1 MKTAENGSLLILV
14 VDDEIDTRDGCER
27 ILSRMGYRV
36 RTAGGGDEALEVVR
50 TQPVSIVLLD
60 LKMPG
65 ADGMNI
71 LEQIRELNAS
81 ILVIVITG
89 YATVELAIEAMKLGA
104 YDFIPKPF
112 EPDQL
117 RIVVRRAHEKIRLTN
132 EAIELDLERQRTLA
146 DLGNEKSRT
155 RTIIESLPTG
165 VVVTNTEGKVVLMNP
180 TFLQQLDLEPTTEA
194 GADIDA
200 YVGDEH
206 FCQLVL
212 EISRGNQ
219 RGKDA
224 VAACEVELRN
234 GKSLLA
240 KGRPIVGAGGHC
252 LGAVMTLSDITA
264 LRALDRV
271 KSEFV
276 AEVSHEL
283 RSPLSTIHEQLAL
296 VIRDLTSGSTADDLP
311 ILSRAFD
318 KTHDLIALVGDL
330 LDLSRIESGTSYSM
344 PQTVCL
350 EEMLEKIVSFLATR
364 AQKRG
369 QKLTLELPAEPLPD
383 LIVDP
388 FALEGI
394 FGNLV
399 SNAINYTQD
408 GGKIRV
414 KAKRTKCAVQI
425 SVVDN
430 GMGIDQ
436 KHLERIFERFY
447 RVKNEKTRHISG
459 TGLGLPIVKELT
471 DKVGGT
477 IRVKSVVGRGST
489 FTVVL
494 PVGAEVQG
502 EAAPTPVQVPS
513 SSSRTSVGEA

>member
-1 MKTAENGSLLILV
+1 MSPFQTDNILILV
-14 VDDEIDTRDGCER
+14 VDDEADTREGCER
-27 ILSRMGYRV
+27 ILSRMGYQV
-36 RTAGGGDEALEVVR
+36 LTADGGEAAMEIVKR
-50 TQPVSIVLLD
+50 DPVSIVLLD

-65 ADGMNI
+65 VDGMEI
-71 LEQIRELNAS
+71 LEEIREFNAG

-117 RIVVRRAHEKIRLTN
+117 RIVIRRAHEKIRLTS
-132 EAIELDLERQRTLA
+132 EAIKLDLERQRTLA

-165 VVVTNTEGKVVLMNP
+165 VVVTNAESKVVLMNP
-180 TFLQQLDLEPTTEA
+180 AFRQQLDLNQAAQPGA
-194 GADIDA
+194 GIEA
-200 YVGDEH
+200 YVKDEG
-206 FCQLVL
+206 FCRLVA
-212 EISRGNQ
+212 EISRGKQ
-219 RGKDA
+219 GEKDRI
-224 VAACEVELRN
+224 AACEIELPS

-240 KGRPIVGAGGHC
+240 KGRPIVGEGGNR

-296 VIRDLTSGSTADDLP
+296 VIRDLNNGSTTDDLP

-330 LDLSRIESGTSYSM
+330 LDLSRIESGTSYSN
-344 PQTVCL
+344 PKVL
-350 EEMLEKIVSFLATR
+350 RIDEMLEKIVSFLATK

-369 QKLTLELPAEPLPD
+369 QDLSLQLPSEPLPE
-383 LIVDP
+383 LVADP
-388 FALEGI
+388 FALESI
-394 FGNLV
+394 FGNLI

-414 KAKRTKCAVQI
+414 KVKRLKDKVSVAVI
-425 SVVDN
+425 DN
-430 GMGIDQ
+430 GMGIDAR
-436 KHLERIFERFY
+436 HLERIFDRFY
-447 RVKNEKTRHISG
+447 RVKDEKTRYISG
-459 TGLGLPIVKELT
+459 TGLGLPIVKELLE
-471 DKVGGT
+471 KMGGA
-477 IRVKSVVGRGST
+477 IRVKSAEGKGST

-494 PVGAEVQG
+494 PTDNTG
-502 EAAPTPVQVPS
+502 
-513 SSSRTSVGEA
+513 SRS